1 MVKVVIS
8 KSKNKSKKWV
18 AVFYEKGIKGAL
30 KTVNFGSSGYE
41 DYTTHGD
48 ETRKKNYL
56 LRHKKNED
64 WNDFMTAGSLSR
76 WILWNKK
83 TLKSSIADYKKKF
96 NLS

>member
-41 DYTTHGD
+41 DYTSW
-48 ETRKKNYL
+48 RRNQ
-56 LRHKKNED
+56 
-64 WNDFMTAGSLSR
+64 
-76 WILWNKK
+76 
-83 TLKSSIADYKKKF
+83 KKKLF
-96 NLS
+96 IETQEKRRLE